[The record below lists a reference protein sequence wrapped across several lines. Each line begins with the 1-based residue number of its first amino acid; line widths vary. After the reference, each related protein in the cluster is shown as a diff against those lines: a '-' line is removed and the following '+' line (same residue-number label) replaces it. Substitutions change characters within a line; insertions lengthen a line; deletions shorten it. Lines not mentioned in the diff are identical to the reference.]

1 MSYRQ
6 IVKKFVSSCWSD
18 EKVAQVRAFNEDR
31 KMMYSDRCS
40 CIIAVH
46 SSVVLHSSY
55 DNVLHGW
62 WIFSWSGRC
71 TSCHYQRVKQAD
83 PSMELVECAYRRMAN
98 GDEHRAVV
106 LDGIL
111 REVIAERELATMVV
125 DSRVLVEA

>member
-1 MSYRQ
+1 MSHRQ
-6 IVKKFVSSCWSD
+6 TVKKFVSSRWSD
-18 EKVAQVRAFNEDR
+18 EKVAQVLAFNEDR
-31 KMMYSDRCS
+31 KMAYSDSCS
-40 CIIAVH
+40 CIVAVH

-71 TSCHYQRVKQAD
+71 TSCHYQRAKQAD
-83 PSMELVECAYRRMAN
+83 PSMALVEGAYRWMAN

-111 REVIAERELATMVV
+111 REVIAERELAARVV
-125 DSRVLVEA
+125 DSHVLVEA